1 MSFLATPGFR
11 KVPRTGVIY
20 VMTKAAEQN
29 YSSTDAA
36 WANLGQGSP
45 EEGALEGAPGR
56 VNEVLIDMND
66 HQYASVEGLLEL
78 RQRVADFYNQE
89 FRSGKSSKYTHK
101 NVAICGGGRLALT
114 RIAAAIKG
122 ANMGHF
128 LPDYTAYEELLTIF
142 RGFNPIP
149 LLLKKEENYKMTA
162 EKLEEQILGLGL
174 SVILISNPCNPTG
187 QVLKGEELNGWV
199 AKSRS
204 TNCTM
209 IFDEFYSHYI
219 YNEQA
224 GYINSAAR
232 FVDDINSDP
241 VIIVD
246 GLTKNWRY
254 PGWRISW
261 IVGPEQVIESVSSVA
276 SFLDGGANRPFQRK
290 AVELFQPEWIKAE
303 TLAIQNHFTKKRSY
317 MLERIKNLPLTLD
330 AEPEG
335 SFYFWVN
342 LDQLPGAIRDGHSF
356 FEECLKENV
365 IVVPGIYFDVN
376 PGNRRSE
383 RNSKYHNYCRLS
395 FGPSLERLEVGMD
408 SIERVIKK
416 F

>member
-1 MSFLATPGFR
+1 MAILSTPGFR

-20 VMTKAAEQN
+20 VMTKAAEMQ
-29 YSSTDAA
+29 YSATDPS

-45 EEGALEGAPGR
+45 EEGELAGAPDR
-56 VNEVLIDMND
+56 VTGVTINMND
-66 HQYASVEGLLEL
+66 HAYANVEGLREL
-78 RQRVADFYNQE
+78 REKVASFYNQE
-89 FRSGKSSKYTHK
+89 FRQGNASQYTYK

-149 LLLKKEENYKMTA
+149 LLLKKEEAYKMSA

-187 QVLKGEELNGWV
+187 QVLRGAQLADWLET
-199 AKSRS
+199 SRK
-204 TNCTM
+204 TKCTM

-219 YNEQA
+219 YNEQP
-224 GYINSAAR
+224 GFINSATR
-232 FVDDINSDP
+232 FVEDVNNDP

-290 AVELFQPEWIKAE
+290 AVDLFEPDWIKSE
-303 TLAIQNHFTKKRSY
+303 TLAIQSHFSKKRSY
-317 MLERIKNLPLTLD
+317 MMERLENLPLSTD
-330 AEPEG
+330 CEPEG

-342 LDQLPGAIRDGHSF
+342 LDQLPEPIRDGHSF
-356 FEECLKENV
+356 FKACLNENV

-376 PGNRRSE
+376 PGQRRAE

-395 FGPSLERLEVGMD
+395 FGPSLEKLEVGMD
-408 SIERVIKK
+408 AIERVIKK
-416 F
+416 L